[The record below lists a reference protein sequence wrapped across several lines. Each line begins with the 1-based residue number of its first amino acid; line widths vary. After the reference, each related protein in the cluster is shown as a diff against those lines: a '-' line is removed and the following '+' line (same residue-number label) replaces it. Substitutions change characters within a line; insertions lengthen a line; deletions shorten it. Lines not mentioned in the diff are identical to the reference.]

1 MSGGKNTTMNHGS
14 VQQRSQIGERSAAAI
29 SHEEWMRRKEHETK
43 LKEQLIREEKR
54 DVLEEVRKAQAAEEV
69 RRQEKH
75 HRMMEW
81 EDQKRLE
88 EERRR
93 YEKYQ
98 KEELER
104 LGYTAR
110 YNASSRLP

>member
-1 MSGGKNTTMNHGS
+1 
-14 VQQRSQIGERSAAAI
+14 
-29 SHEEWMRRKEHETK
+29 
-43 LKEQLIREEKR
+43 
-54 DVLEEVRKAQAAEEV
+54 
-69 RRQEKH
+69 
-75 HRMMEW
+75 MEW

-104 LGYTAR
+104 LRKHT
-110 YNASSRLP
+110 